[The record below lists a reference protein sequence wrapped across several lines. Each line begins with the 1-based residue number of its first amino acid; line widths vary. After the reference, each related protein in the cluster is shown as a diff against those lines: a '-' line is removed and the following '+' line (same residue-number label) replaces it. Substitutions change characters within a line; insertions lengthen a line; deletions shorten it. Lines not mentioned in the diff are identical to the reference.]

1 MPKLKAIKSHQKINS
16 SLLRT
21 GVGREDA
28 GSRSLE
34 ILPLPAGIQAEMKAI
49 LSTVISTGV
58 IYFAAYIFFQGFEI
72 IFP

>member
-1 MPKLKAIKSHQKINS
+1 M
-16 SLLRT
+16 
-21 GVGREDA
+21 GREDA

-49 LSTVISTGV
+49 LTTVISTGV
-58 IYFAAYIFFQGFEI
+58 ICFAAYIFFKGFKI